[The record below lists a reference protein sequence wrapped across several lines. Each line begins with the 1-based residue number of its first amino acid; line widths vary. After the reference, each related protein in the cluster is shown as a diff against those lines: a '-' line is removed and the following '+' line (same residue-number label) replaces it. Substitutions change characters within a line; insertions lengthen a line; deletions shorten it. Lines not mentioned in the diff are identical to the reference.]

1 MKSLQVCVLSK
12 ATTVPGQGVGAAYLE
27 QLNLIRQSK
36 HIDVTFKP
44 SKDTQIIHV
53 HTINLQYFFSMF
65 FAKVPTVMYVHF
77 LPSTLKGSIKLP
89 KLFFVVFVWYIKK
102 FYRLADFLVVVNPS
116 FVNPLIQLGIPENRI
131 KFIPNYVN
139 PEQFKTDQ
147 TQYALKKKLGV
158 KGFMVL
164 GVGQVQS
171 RKGILD
177 FVEVAKKLPDISF
190 IWAGGFSFK
199 GITDG
204 YDALKEVIDN
214 PPENV
219 KFVGIIPR
227 DTIKDYY
234 HASDLFFLPSYEEL
248 MPMSVLEAA
257 VMDKPILLRTLALY
271 EPVFFHHYLK
281 GTDVAS
287 FVNVITELK
296 ADKTYY
302 ANSISLSRQLR
313 SKYDVLEMLK
323 VWEDFYKEVNH
334 HGKTH

>member
-1 MKSLQVCVLSK
+1 VKSIHVCVLSK

-36 HIDVTFKP
+36 HLEVSFKAN
-44 SKDTQIIHV
+44 KEMDLMHV
-53 HTINLQYFFSMF
+53 HTINLRYFFSMF
-65 FAKVPTVMYVHF
+65 FSKVPTIMYVHF

-89 KLFFVVFVWYIKK
+89 KLFFLVFVWYIKR
-102 FYRLADFLVVVNPS
+102 FYRRADYLVVVNPS
-116 FVNPLIQLGIPENRI
+116 FVKPLIQLGIPEQRI

-139 PEQFKTDQ
+139 PEQFKSTESQ
-147 TQYALKKKLGV
+147 AFLKKKLGI

-171 RKGILD
+171 RKGVLD
-177 FVEVAKKLPDISF
+177 FIEVAKKLPHVTF

-199 GITDG
+199 GLTDG
-204 YDALKEVIDN
+204 YEALKDVVDN
-214 PPENV
+214 PPKNV

-227 DTIKDYY
+227 NVIKDYY
-234 HASDLFFLPSYEEL
+234 HASDVFFLPSFEEL

-257 VMDKPILLRTLALY
+257 VMDKPILLRSLSLY

-281 GTDVAS
+281 AS
-287 FVNVITELK
+287 NVSEFVSTITQLQN
-296 ADKTYY
+296 DPVYY

-313 SKYDVLEMLK
+313 SKYDAKEMLK
-323 VWEDFYKEVNH
+323 VWEDFYQEVKN

>member
-1 MKSLQVCVLSK
+1 VKSLHVCVLSR
-12 ATTVPGQGVGAAYLE
+12 ATTVPAQGVGAAYLE

-36 HIDVTFKP
+36 NIEVTFKP
-44 SKDTQIIHV
+44 SKYMEIMHV
-53 HTINLQYFFSMF
+53 HTINLTYFFSMYF
-65 FAKVPTVMYVHF
+65 SKVPTIMYVHF

-89 KLFFVVFVWYIKK
+89 KLFFVVFVWYLKH

-116 FVNPLIQLGIPENRI
+116 FVAPLVKLGIPENRI

-139 PEQFKTDQ
+139 PQQFKTDQ
-147 TQYALKKKLGV
+147 SQHALKTKLGI

-177 FVEVAKKLPDISF
+177 FVEVAKKIPEVTF

-199 GITDG
+199 GMTDG

-214 PPENV
+214 PPLNV
-219 KFVGIIPR
+219 QFVGIIPR
-227 DTIKDYY
+227 ETIKDYY

-257 VMDKPILLRTLALY
+257 VMDKPILLRALSLY
-271 EPVFFHHYLK
+271 EPVFFHHYLQGSDVTSFANIISK
-281 GTDVAS
+281 LKTDPA
-287 FVNVITELK
+287 
-296 ADKTYY
+296 YY
-302 ANSISLSRQLR
+302 ANSISLSRQLKA
-313 SKYDVLEMLK
+313 KYDVLEMLTI
-323 VWEDFYKEVNH
+323 WENFYKEVH
-334 HGKTH
+334 QHGKTH

>member
-1 MKSLQVCVLSK
+1 VKSLHVCVLSK

-36 HIDVTFKP
+36 NIEVTFKP
-44 SKDTQIIHV
+44 SKHMQIMHV

-65 FAKVPTVMYVHF
+65 FSKVPTVMYVHF

-102 FYRLADFLVVVNPS
+102 FYRRADFLVVVNPS
-116 FVNPLIQLGIPENRI
+116 FVAPLVKLGIPESRI

-147 TQYALKKKLGV
+147 SQTSLKMKLGI

-177 FVEVAKKLPDISF
+177 FVEVARRLPDVTF

-199 GITDG
+199 GLTDG
-204 YDALKEVIDN
+204 YDALKEVIEN
-214 PPENV
+214 PPANV
-219 KFVGIIPR
+219 QFVGIIPR
-227 DTIKDYY
+227 ETIKDYY

-257 VMDKPILLRTLALY
+257 VMDKPILLRMLSLY

-281 GTDVAS
+281 GTNIDS
-287 FVNVITELK
+287 FVKVIQSLK
-296 ADKTYY
+296 SDPAYY

-313 SKYDVLEMLK
+313 AKYDVSEMLK
-323 VWEDFYKEVNH
+323 VWEDFYKEVNQ